1 VDAAGYKQ
9 AAQAATVALLGLLLL
24 AGCASVPNIDSVVDN
39 AAGRPKMV
47 GARGPLSA
55 QASRDILA
63 KLKAEAGDT
72 DVMQR
77 HLALEGALADAP
89 ISVGNDVQVLA
100 SGEAAFDAFFA
111 AMTRAQSSI
120 NIEYFTVEDIEQK
133 GQHLG
138 DLLIEKVKAGVV
150 VNVIYDSVGSAGT
163 PGEFFTRLKDGGVRV
178 VDFNPASP
186 FKAKGKYKP
195 NDRDHR
201 KILVVDGK
209 VAVIGGVN
217 MSKVYASLPI
227 HGEDR
232 KTTPPVAWKDTDIK
246 IEGPAVAE
254 LQKLYVAT
262 WKSQHGE
269 DLDESRLFPP
279 AQTRGN
285 EIVHVMGSSPDS
297 ARVPP
302 YYASLLSAVRNAEI
316 RIWATIAYFVPTHAE
331 MEDLIAAARRGVDVR
346 LLMPGKSDSPLA
358 AKVGHSRYTELLSN
372 GVKIYETR
380 DSMMHSKT
388 VVVDGVWSVVGS
400 SNIDHRSV
408 IYNNE
413 VDAVILG
420 RETAGQLE
428 ASFQEEIAKAN
439 PVDLVEWKRR
449 PLPQRFKEFFA
460 KLWQNML

>member
-1 VDAAGYKQ
+1 VDAAGCNRAVK
-9 AAQAATVALLGLLLL
+9 AATALLGLLLL

-39 AAGRPKMV
+39 AAGRPKIV

-55 QASRDILA
+55 AASRAILD
-63 KLKAEAGDT
+63 KLKAEAGET

-89 ISVGNDVQVLA
+89 ISVGNDVRVLA

-111 AMTRAQSSI
+111 AMTGAQSSI

-138 DLLIEKVKAGVV
+138 DLLSEKVKAGVA

-163 PGEFFTRLKDGGVRV
+163 PGEFFTRLKDAGVHV

-217 MSKVYASLPI
+217 MSKVYASLPTLD
-227 HGEDR
+227 GD
-232 KTTPPVAWKDTDIK
+232 KKNSPPVTWKDTDIK

-262 WKSQHGE
+262 WKSQKGE
-269 DLDESRLFPP
+269 APDESRMFPQP
-279 AQTRGN
+279 ETKGN
-285 EIVHVMGSSPDS
+285 EIVHIMGSSPDS

-316 RIWATIAYFVPTHAE
+316 RIWATIAYFVPTHTE
-331 MEDLIAAARRGVDVR
+331 MEDLIDAARRGVDVR
-346 LLMPGKSDSPLA
+346 LLMPGKSDSPLT
-358 AKVGHSRYTELLSN
+358 AKAGHSRYGELLAN
-372 GVKIYETR
+372 GVKIYETK

-400 SNIDHRSV
+400 SNLDHRSV

-428 ASFQEEIAKAN
+428 ASFQEEIAKAT
-439 PVDLVEWKRR
+439 PIDLATWKRR
-449 PLPQRFKEFFA
+449 PVPQRFKEFFA

>member
-1 VDAAGYKQ
+1 MAAAGCKR
-9 AAQAATVALLGLLLL
+9 AVQAATLFGLLHL

-39 AAGRPKMV
+39 AAGRPKIV

-89 ISVGNDVQVLA
+89 ISVGNDVRVLS
-100 SGEAAFDAFFA
+100 SGEAAFNAFFA
-111 AMTRAQSSI
+111 AMERAQSSI
-120 NIEYFTVEDIEQK
+120 NIEYFTVEDIEQN
-133 GQHLG
+133 GRHLG
-138 DLLIEKVKAGVV
+138 DLLTEKVNAGVA

-163 PGEFFTRLKDGGVRV
+163 PGEFFTRLKDAGVHV

-217 MSKVYASLPI
+217 MSKVYASLPRF
-227 HGEDR
+227 DR
-232 KTTPPVAWKDTDIK
+232 DKTDTPPLKWQDTDVK

-262 WKSQHGE
+262 WKSQKGE
-269 DLDESRLFPP
+269 GLDESRLFPQ
-279 AQTRGN
+279 AETKGN
-285 EIVHVMGSSPDS
+285 EIVHVMGSSPDNE
-297 ARVPP
+297 RVPP

-316 RIWATIAYFVPTHAE
+316 RIWATIAYFVPTRTE
-331 MEDLIAAARRGVDVR
+331 MEDLTAAARRGVDVR
-346 LLMPGKSDSPLA
+346 LLMPGKSDSPLTWKA
-358 AKVGHSRYTELLSN
+358 GHARYADLLKS

-388 VVVDGVWSVVGS
+388 IVVDGVWSVVGS
-400 SNIDHRSV
+400 SNVDHRSV

-428 ASFQEEIAKAN
+428 ASFQEEIAKAK
-439 PVDLVEWKRR
+439 PILLDEWEHR
-449 PLPQRFKEFFA
+449 PIPQRFKEFFA